1 MFVGFLALTV
11 FFPKHFFWIKV
22 WTLTIAKKIS
32 VINIMFV
39 NGLKIKVKIVKFQYL
54 KAGL

>member
-11 FFPKHFFWIKV
+11 FFLKHFFWIKV

-32 VINIMFV
+32 VVNIMFV

-54 KAGL
+54 